1 MSNMENTHSEDMQF
15 DDIDLI
21 SACLAQQVPPQK
33 PVQTVADFL
42 QSVIVKD
49 SLPKED
55 LRRLWNNKKSER
67 EKLMKQ
73 WNKAKKTLAY
83 WVSNISRNDSQVY
96 MFIVFLAGW
105 WVILL
110 DFIFESNNRKLHCY

>member
-1 MSNMENTHSEDMQF
+1 MSNMENAHSEDMQF

-55 LRRLWNNKKSER
+55 LRRSWNNKKSER
-67 EKLMKQ
+67 EKLLKQ
-73 WNKAKKTLAY
+73 WNKVKKTLAY
-83 WVSNISRNDSQVY
+83 WVSKTTFLENQLNRNAEELERMRGRMIADCLSE
-96 MFIVFLAGW
+96 
-105 WVILL
+105 
-110 DFIFESNNRKLHCY
+110 D

>member
-15 DDIDLI
+15 DDTDLI

-33 PVQTVADFL
+33 PVQTVAEFL

-55 LRRLWNNKKSER
+55 LRRSWNNKKSER
-67 EKLMKQ
+67 EKLLKQ
-73 WNKAKKTLAY
+73 WNKAKKSLAY
-83 WVSNISRNDSQVY
+83 WFSKTTFLENRLNRNAEELERMRGRMIADCLSE
-96 MFIVFLAGW
+96 
-105 WVILL
+105 
-110 DFIFESNNRKLHCY
+110 D

>member
-1 MSNMENTHSEDMQF
+1 MSNMENAHSEDMQF

-21 SACLAQQVPPQK
+21 SASLAQQVPPQK
-33 PVQTVADFL
+33 PVQTVAEFF

-55 LRRLWNNKKSER
+55 LRRSWNNKKSER

-83 WVSNISRNDSQVY
+83 WVSKTTFLENQLNINAEELERMRGRMIADCLSED
-96 MFIVFLAGW
+96 
-105 WVILL
+105 
-110 DFIFESNNRKLHCY
+110 

>member
-15 DDIDLI
+15 DDTDLI

-33 PVQTVADFL
+33 PVQTVAEFL

-55 LRRLWNNKKSER
+55 
-67 EKLMKQ
+67 
-73 WNKAKKTLAY
+73 
-83 WVSNISRNDSQVY
+83 
-96 MFIVFLAGW
+96 
-105 WVILL
+105 
-110 DFIFESNNRKLHCY
+110 

>member
-1 MSNMENTHSEDMQF
+1 MENTHSEDMQF

-55 LRRLWNNKKSER
+55 LRRSWN
-67 EKLMKQ
+67 
-73 WNKAKKTLAY
+73 
-83 WVSNISRNDSQVY
+83 
-96 MFIVFLAGW
+96 
-105 WVILL
+105 ILL